1 MEAAM
6 KYLRKFL
13 AYVIV
18 VMLLLVSLF
27 PLLWTFGVSL
37 KPPGLANVYPPVF
50 IFTPTSINYQELF
63 SRFGFGIPLV
73 NSIILSFSVL
83 VIALAF
89 GSIAAYS
96 LARSR
101 FGGKKLVYGILVVQM
116 IPAMVI
122 IFPLYL
128 TIRALGLLDTI
139 QGLVVAQLT
148 FHLPFVMWVMRQF
161 FMQIPVEID
170 ESARMDGASNYRL
183 FFQIILPISIP
194 GLLSAG
200 IFVFLGSWNDL
211 LFPLLLTINKAITVT
226 LAATNFLTVFDIL
239 YSQLDASVFLMI
251 LPPVLLAI
259 FARRFIVTGLVGS
272 SVKG

>member
-1 MEAAM
+1 M
-6 KYLRKFL
+6 KYFRKCL
-13 AYVIV
+13 AYLIAIF
-18 VMLLLVSLF
+18 LFLISLF
-27 PLLWTFGVSL
+27 PLLWTLGVSL
-37 KPPGLANVYPPVF
+37 KSPQLANVYPPVF
-50 IFTPTSINYQELF
+50 VFTPTLANYADLF
-63 SRFGFGIPLV
+63 VRFNFGPALL
-73 NSIILSFSVL
+73 NSIMLSTSVL
-83 VIALAF
+83 VIALVV

-101 FGGKKLVYGILVVQM
+101 FGGKKLVYSILVVQM

-122 IFPLYL
+122 TFPLYL
-128 TIRALGLLDTI
+128 TIRRLGMIDTVR
-139 QGLVVAQLT
+139 GLVFAQLT

-183 FFQIILPISIP
+183 FFQIIMPISIP

-211 LFPLLLTINKAITVT
+211 LFPLMLTINRAVTVT
-226 LAATNFLTVFDIL
+226 LEATNFITTFDIF
-239 YSQLDASVFLMI
+239 YSQIYASVI
-251 LPPVLLAI
+251 LLIFPPIILTL
-259 FARRFIVTGLVGS
+259 FARRFIVAGLIGS

>member
-1 MEAAM
+1 M
-6 KYLRKFL
+6 KFIRKFFVYL
-13 AYVIV
+13 IAA
-18 VMLLLVSLF
+18 LLLLISLF

-37 KPPGLANVYPPVF
+37 KPTHLANVYPPVF
-50 IFTPTSINYQELF
+50 IFRPTFSNYLELF
-63 SRFGFGIPLV
+63 TKFGFGIPLV
-73 NSIILSFSVL
+73 NSIVLSFSVL
-83 VIALAF
+83 IIALVF
-89 GSIAAYS
+89 GSLAAYS
-96 LARSR
+96 LARSH
-101 FGGKKLVYGILVVQM
+101 FGGKKLVYGVLVVQM

-122 IFPLYL
+122 TFPLYL
-128 TIRALGLLDTI
+128 TIRTLGMLDTI
-139 QGLVVAQLT
+139 RGLVVAQLT

-183 FFQIILPISIP
+183 FFQIIMPIAVP

-211 LFPLLLTINKAITVT
+211 LFPLMLTINKAITVT
-226 LAATNFLTVFDIL
+226 LAATNFVTAFEIY
-239 YSQLDASVFLMI
+239 YSQLDAGVFLMI
-251 LPPVLLAI
+251 LPPILLAL